1 MKLLEGRKGEGVT
14 WMHLGNR
21 REECEQMKKEVVN
34 ALREWRRNKSDRS
47 RFLEAKR
54 RYREACREKKKQRG
68 RGRRKKKEPVSE
80 EITMHEWEEYFMKL
94 LEGRKGEGEA
104 WMRLGNR
111 REKVER

>member
-54 RYREACREKKKQRG
+54 RYRKTCREKKKQMGERKEKEKGTSERG
-68 RGRRKKKEPVSE
+68 NN
-80 EITMHEWEEYFMKL
+80 Y
-94 LEGRKGEGEA
+94 A
-104 WMRLGNR
+104 
-111 REKVER
+111 